1 MMATKRKPRRR
12 RRTVKRRTI
21 IEKLPPA
28 LLQWM
33 IGVMFAMM
41 ATMLGFVVKLS
52 FDVACAKT
60 QVESLN
66 GQMHDVAEMVGKLWM
81 TRK

>member
-28 LLQWM
+28 LLQWV
-33 IGVMFAMM
+33 IAVIFALQ
-41 ATMLGFVVKLS
+41 ATILGFVVKLS
-52 FDVACAKT
+52 YDVGCAKT
-60 QVESLN
+60 QVEALN